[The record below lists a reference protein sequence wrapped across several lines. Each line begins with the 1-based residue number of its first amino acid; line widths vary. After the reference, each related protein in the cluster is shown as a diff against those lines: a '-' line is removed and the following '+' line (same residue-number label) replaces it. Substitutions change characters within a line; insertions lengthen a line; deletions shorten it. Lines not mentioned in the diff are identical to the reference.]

1 MFSRALLLA
10 QALEGLHVDIVVS
23 SSWRFQWE
31 LPHLRSLLPAAL
43 QVKVRGVTGP
53 AYVGRHARWHE
64 INAYCAAKGV
74 TNWRALDDAFFEF
87 PKDCEQ
93 LILCE
98 GGRGLQAPQCES
110 LSAGCSTNDQAVG
123 RSEGSNRS
131 RPRQIK
137 TCQLAQLGCQ
147 ALRAPYHAG
156 FFCFCAPDCRH
167 RH

>member
-1 MFSRALLLA
+1 MAVRTIEVLHSTIMLRAPVLFLDFDGVLHPNLAAEGQMFSRAPLLE

-31 LPHLRSLLPAAL
+31 LPHLRALLPAAL
-43 QVKVRGVTGP
+43 QAKVRGVTGP

-74 TNWRALDDAFFEF
+74 AHWRALDDAFFEF

-98 GGRGLQAPQCES
+98 GGRGLEGLQCDRIRRW
-110 LSAGCSTNDQAVG
+110 L
-123 RSEGSNRS
+123 
-131 RPRQIK
+131 
-137 TCQLAQLGCQ
+137 LG
-147 ALRAPYHAG
+147 
-156 FFCFCAPDCRH
+156 
-167 RH
+167 